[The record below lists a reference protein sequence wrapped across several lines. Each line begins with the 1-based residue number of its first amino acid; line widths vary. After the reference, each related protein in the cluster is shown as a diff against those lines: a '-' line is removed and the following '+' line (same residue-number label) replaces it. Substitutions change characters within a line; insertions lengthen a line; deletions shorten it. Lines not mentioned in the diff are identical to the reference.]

1 MRLGLTDQELLNLP
15 SQARSPALL
24 PTGQMDYRWLIN
36 VSKPDTPTS
45 TAKPG
50 LLEWLQSNQNA
61 VFIGAGALLL
71 LAVLGRRR

>member
-36 VSKPDTPTS
+36 AAQLDAPTA
-45 TAKPG
+45 TTKPG
-50 LLEWLQSNQNA
+50 LLEWLQEHQNA

-71 LAVLGRRR
+71 VAVLGRRR